1 MIARAHSHWVATAV
15 VTWVAITLALAIYG
29 YHYPRTHTVY
39 DVYELASRRW
49 WAGEDLYLDSSQGHY
64 RYSPLFAVGITP
76 FALLPDSWG
85 NALWRVFN
93 SLIYVAGI
101 ASWARRALPGRRTS
115 TQIAALLLL
124 ALPLSLQSL
133 QNAQANLLMLGAVLL
148 ALSAAAEER
157 WSSSAG
163 WLALATLI
171 KGYPL
176 ALAGILIVLYPRR
189 FTLRFAA
196 ALAVGLLLP
205 FAAQSPAVVAGNYA
219 SWFTHLSD
227 STSIMRERLR
237 SIDHLFAIY
246 GQPLAPRTFLWLQ
259 LSAGLAVLGLC
270 AVHMRLVRDQRDR
283 LAMTFLLFTAWVAL
297 FGPATESCTYVV
309 VAPALAWLI
318 LDSFVEGAS
327 WASRL
332 ILIASLVLMGPI
344 GTDVVGQTVRNFANE
359 HGCKPIGAL
368 LFLSV
373 LLLRLGSPH
382 RLETSEITS
391 ANAFATKAAA

>member
-1 MIARAHSHWVATAV
+1 
-15 VTWVAITLALAIYG
+15 
-29 YHYPRTHTVY
+29 
-39 DVYELASRRW
+39 
-49 WAGEDLYLDSSQGHY
+49 
-64 RYSPLFAVGITP
+64 
-76 FALLPDSWG
+76 
-85 NALWRVFN
+85 
-93 SLIYVAGI
+93 
-101 ASWARRALPGRRTS
+101 
-115 TQIAALLLL
+115 
-124 ALPLSLQSL
+124 
-133 QNAQANLLMLGAVLL
+133 
-148 ALSAAAEER
+148 
-157 WSSSAG
+157 
-163 WLALATLI
+163 
-171 KGYPL
+171 
-176 ALAGILIVLYPRR
+176 
-189 FTLRFAA
+189 
-196 ALAVGLLLP
+196 
-205 FAAQSPAVVAGNYA
+205 
-219 SWFTHLSD
+219 
-227 STSIMRERLR
+227 MRERLR